1 MKIKKITLYVFCIII
16 GFVSCSKK
24 DSPIDVDLIPVRD
37 RTEQQIADKD
47 SLIGYLETHYYNSS
61 TFLNNLN
68 PSIDDL
74 IISELPTDGILPDPT
89 NNTLLIDAIEIKTTF
104 NVEIDYEY
112 YILRLNQ
119 GGGAEKPNFTDNIR
133 VKFSG
138 NLLND
143 EVFDSSVSPVDFDLT
158 RLVSGWNRIMP
169 QFNVAESF
177 IENGDGTI
185 SFINTGV
192 GVMFLPSGLAF
203 FSDAPSGIPVYSP
216 VIFKFD
222 LYQSDI
228 NDHDLDGVPSY
239 LEDINNDFEIGN
251 DDTDGDGI
259 QDFVDVD
266 DDGDGVLTFDE
277 LEPMQY
283 TVDTNIGES
292 EPILDVKEF
301 EISRSEDA
309 GVITINTVKI
319 IDSNSDGIDDYLDE
333 NITINYNE

>member
-1 MKIKKITLYVFCIII
+1 MKIRKITLYVFCIIV
-16 GFVSCSKK
+16 GFTSCSKK
-24 DSPIDVDLIPVRD
+24 DNQADLDLIPVRD
-37 RTEQQIADKD
+37 RAEQQIADKD

-61 TFLNNLN
+61 TFLNNVN

-74 IISELPTDGILPDPT
+74 VISELASDGILPDPA
-89 NNTLLIDAIEIKTTF
+89 NNTLLIDAIEIKNTI
-104 NVEIDYEY
+104 NVEVDYEY

-119 GGGAEKPNFTDNIR
+119 GGGSEKPNFTDDIR

-138 NLLND
+138 SLLND

-169 QFNVAESF
+169 QFNVTESF

-185 SFINTGV
+185 SFINAGV

-239 LEDINNDFEIGN
+239 LEDINNDSEIGN

-277 LEPMQY
+277 LEPMEY
-283 TVDTNIGES
+283 IIDTNLGET
-292 EPILDVKEF
+292 EPVLEEKEF
-301 EISRSEDA
+301 EISRTENA
-309 GVITINTVKI
+309 GIITINTVKI
-319 IDSNSDGIDDYLDE
+319 MDSNNDGLDDYLDDS
-333 NITINYNE
+333 ITINYNE